1 MKKSFTLI
9 ELLVVIAI
17 IAILAAI
24 LLPALGKA
32 RDKAQNID
40 CVSRQK
46 QLALNFLM
54 YADENDGSFLSTMP
68 AGYATTWG
76 YYYSQAEVPGFAP
89 KGKHDDWARKFGM
102 CPLVASRYIK
112 NGKLPGITSTYG
124 IPYGQ
129 GPLTIAGNAN
139 RGAMIPVKQVKEPA
153 NSVLIAESYYPAW
166 QSPHPNI
173 YGGKSAA
180 WANFATLHGKTGNIG
195 FMDGHVE
202 TLDPFTAK
210 GRNIIVPRFSGNPGE
225 WRPTEKLTSAYTV
238 SGDFLTGTYYA
249 M

>member
-1 MKKSFTLI
+1 MKKQFTLI

-32 RDKAQNID
+32 REKAQNID

-54 YADENDGSFLSTMP
+54 YSDENDGSFLSTIP
-68 AGYATTWG
+68 AGYATSWG

-89 KGKHDDWARKFGM
+89 KGKHDDWARQFGM
-102 CPLVASRYIK
+102 CPLIAGRYIK
-112 NGKLPGITSTYG
+112 NGNRAGITNTYG

-129 GPLTIAGNAN
+129 GQFAILGNAN
-139 RGAMIPVKQVKEPA
+139 RGAMIPVKQVKEPS
-153 NSVLIAESYYPAW
+153 NSVLIAESYYPNW

-173 YGGKSAA
+173 YGGKAAA
-180 WANFATLHGKTGNIG
+180 WANFATFHGKTGNIG

-202 TLDPFTAK
+202 SLDPFTAK
-210 GRNIIVPRFSGNPGE
+210 GRSIIVPRVSGTPGE
-225 WRPTEKLTSAYTV
+225 WRPTEKLTSAYAP
-238 SGDFLTGTYYA
+238 SGDFLSATYYA